1 MADLM
6 RTAVSGLLAFQRA
19 LDTTSHNIAN
29 VATEGYSRQRVDLGT
44 RPAQAYGN
52 GSIGSG
58 VQVTTVQ
65 RVYDAF
71 LATQMRGS
79 ASDLSRYDTLATEA
93 ERLDNVL
100 GSSTTGLATALQ
112 NFINAFQDVANEPS
126 SITAR
131 QVLLS
136 QAEVFAGQLRGYDDR
151 LRTFASEI
159 NSRLGAETAQITTIS
174 QGIAQ
179 LNGQIKDAFGR
190 TGQPPNDL
198 LDQRD
203 KLVLELAQFVDVKV
217 VSQEDGT
224 ANVFIGSGQPLVV
237 GQTASKLTTSVDLY
251 DPTRLNV
258 AMQTAAGT
266 VDVSAQISGGSLGGL
281 MEYRATLLDPARDSL
296 GQIAAG
302 LTSAVNAQHANG
314 IDLNGDQGG
323 DFFTLGSP
331 TVLGARANTGTGT
344 VAATLTDAN
353 ALTGRDYVLE
363 YSGTWQLRDA
373 STGTAVP
380 MTGAGTAGDPFRAAG
395 LAFVVGGTPANG
407 DKYRIEPTRDLIG
420 GLEVAIE
427 DAAEVA
433 AASPVSTAAGAGN
446 TGAGRISKPMV
457 LDAGNADLRTTSTI
471 EFLSATTYSINGA
484 GSFTYTP
491 GADIDINGARIQI
504 SGSPAVGD
512 TFTIADNAT
521 GVGDNSNLLAMIRTL
536 ESASL
541 NGGTTSLAEAAG
553 QLVSRIGSQ
562 TSAAQSNR
570 DAFEIVHEQ
579 DVAAQQ
585 SVSGVNL
592 DEEAANLIMM
602 QQAYQAAAQMIAVA
616 QQMFDT
622 LLNATRR

>member
-29 VATEGYSRQRVDLGT
+29 VATEGYTRQRVDLAT
-44 RPAQAYGN
+44 RPGQAYGN
-52 GSIGSG
+52 GFIGSG

-65 RVYDAF
+65 RVYDGF

-79 ASDLSRYDTLATEA
+79 ASNLSRYDTLAAEA

-100 GSSTTGLATALQ
+100 GDSKTGLATALQ
-112 NFINAFQDVANEPS
+112 DFINAFQDVANEPS

-136 QAEVFAGQLRGYDDR
+136 QAEVFANQVKGYDQR
-151 LRTFASEI
+151 LRTFAGEI
-159 NSRLGAETAQITTIS
+159 NSRLTAETAEITTIS

-179 LNGQIKDAFGR
+179 LNAQIKDAYGR

-203 KLVLELAQFVDVKV
+203 KLVLELSQYVDVTV
-217 VSQEDGT
+217 VTQDDGA

-237 GQTASKLTTSVDLY
+237 GQTAAKLTTVVDLY
-251 DPTRLNV
+251 DPTRLNIGL
-258 AMQTAAGT
+258 QTAAGV
-266 VDVSAQISGGSLGGL
+266 VDVSAQITGGSLGGL
-281 MEYRATLLDPARDSL
+281 REYRATLLDPARDSL

-314 IDLNGDQGG
+314 IDLNGDRGT

-331 TVLGARANTGTGT
+331 TVLGARANTGSAT
-344 VAATLTDAN
+344 VAASLTNAN
-353 ALTGRDYVLE
+353 ALSGSDYILE
-363 YSGTWQLRDA
+363 YSGTWQLRNA
-373 STGTAVP
+373 ATGAAVA
-380 MTGAGTAGDPFRAAG
+380 MAGAGTVANPFTAEG
-395 LAFVVGGTPANG
+395 LSFVVSGTPATG

-420 GLEVAIE
+420 GLAVAID

-433 AASPVSTAAGAGN
+433 AASPVATAAGVSN
-446 TGAGRISKPMV
+446 TGTGTISKPAV
-457 LDAGNADLRTTSTI
+457 IDGSDTDLRTTSTI
-471 EFLSATTYSINGA
+471 RFLTATTYSVNGA

-491 GADIDINGARIQI
+491 GADIDLNGARIQI
-504 SGSPAVGD
+504 SGNPAIGD
-512 TFTIADNAT
+512 TFTISDNANGT
-521 GVGDNSNLLAMIRTL
+521 GDNSNLLAMIRAL
-536 ESASL
+536 ESPTL
-541 NGGTTSLAEAAG
+541 NGGTTSLAEASG
-553 QLVSRIGSQ
+553 QLISRIGSQ

-622 LLNATRR
+622 LLNATRK